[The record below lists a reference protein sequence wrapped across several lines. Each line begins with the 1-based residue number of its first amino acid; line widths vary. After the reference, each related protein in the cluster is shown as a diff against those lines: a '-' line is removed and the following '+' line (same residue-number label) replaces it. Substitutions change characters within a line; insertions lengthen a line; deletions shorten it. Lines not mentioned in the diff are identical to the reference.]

1 MMPTCGTYS
10 APAIAAQHGRQRPHE
25 QLVRERAVAE
35 EHQPRLAVAHRGDH
49 APSLLDTI
57 ARAAMNASTSVAKL
71 SSSNTVRVPGDV
83 IGSRRC
89 A

>member
-1 MMPTCGTYS
+1 
-10 APAIAAQHGRQRPHE
+10 
-25 QLVRERAVAE
+25 
-35 EHQPRLAVAHRGDH
+35 
-49 APSLLDTI
+49 LLDTI

-71 SSSNTVRVPGDV
+71 SSNTVRVPGDV